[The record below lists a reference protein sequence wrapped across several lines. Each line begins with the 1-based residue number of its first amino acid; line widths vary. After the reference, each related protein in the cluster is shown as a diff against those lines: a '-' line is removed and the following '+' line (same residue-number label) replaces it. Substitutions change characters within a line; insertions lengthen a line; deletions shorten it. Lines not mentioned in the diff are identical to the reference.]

1 MTLQTQTNKDFDLK
15 FTKNPISND
24 VLIKVDRPNLHRFPA
39 LEQSMLNILMTSSQ
53 ERRFSPKFG
62 GNVQKSLFELMS
74 DFEEISVPGEINIR
88 ETIRLA
94 LQNYEPR
101 IQVTNID
108 FGTNRRYED
117 NSNRNKLEINISYMV
132 PPVAEIL
139 TYTLGIKRVK

>member
-1 MTLQTQTNKDFDLK
+1 MTLQIQTNKDFDLK

-24 VLIKVDRPNLHRFPA
+24 VLIKVDRPQLNRFPA
-39 LEQSMLNILMTSSQ
+39 LEQSILNILMTSSQ

-62 GNVQKSLFELMS
+62 GNVQNSLFELMS

-88 ETIRLA
+88 EMIRLS

-101 IQVTNID
+101 ILVTNID
-108 FGTNRRYED
+108 FGTKREYATIAD
-117 NSNRNKLEINISYMV
+117 NNKLNINISYMV
-132 PPVAEIL
+132 PPVKEIL